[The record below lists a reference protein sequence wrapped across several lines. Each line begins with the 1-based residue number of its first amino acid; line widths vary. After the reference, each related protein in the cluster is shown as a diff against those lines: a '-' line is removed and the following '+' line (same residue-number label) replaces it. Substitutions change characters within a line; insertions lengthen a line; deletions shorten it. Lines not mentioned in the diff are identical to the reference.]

1 MPSCIFCQI
10 IARQASAE
18 IFYQDDRA
26 SAFQDI
32 HPVAPIHILIVPNK
46 HIPSVNEILPEDE
59 AVIGHLFSI
68 ARMLAERT
76 DIQGDGYRL
85 IVNTGA
91 NSGQAVFHLHLHLIG
106 GRRMRYP
113 MG

>member
-1 MPSCIFCQI
+1 MFCKI

-46 HIPSVNEILPEDE
+46 HIASINEIRPEDE
-59 AVIGHLFSI
+59 AEIGHLFDV
-68 ARMLAERT
+68 ARMLAEKMG
-76 DIQGDGYRL
+76 IQGEGYRL
-85 IVNTGA
+85 IINTGA
-91 NSGQAVFHLHLHLIG
+91 NAGQAVFHLHVHLIG